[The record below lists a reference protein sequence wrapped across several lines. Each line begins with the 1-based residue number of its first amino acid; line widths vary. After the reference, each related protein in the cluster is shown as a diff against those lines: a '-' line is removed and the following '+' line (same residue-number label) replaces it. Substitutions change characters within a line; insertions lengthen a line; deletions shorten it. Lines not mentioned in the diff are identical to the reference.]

1 MKTSLLLIPLLA
13 PVAYAQGPIPYST
26 GADWESYTSGV
37 TTGGA
42 FADINGDGHL
52 DMVVA
57 NGNDIHRQRVEVF
70 HNDGSGGFPNNPSWQ
85 SADIDYNGHL
95 AVGDINGDGWTDVA
109 VSVFLGA
116 GGFGDKGH
124 VKVYM
129 NQNGTL
135 ESTPSWESGDTFYT
149 FSCAL
154 GDADSDGDLDL
165 AVAVGEPYYGA
176 PRKNRIYYNT
186 GGVFETLPSWK
197 NDVNDHA
204 MDVSFG
210 DVDGDG
216 DLDLA
221 FCTAGI
227 NNTIYYQVGGVMQT
241 SIGWSSSDNSNPN
254 GNSCTFGDVDAD
266 GDLDFC
272 VSDNNQL
279 SGGQGYFKI
288 YRNSGS
294 GLSTTPY
301 WTEYQ
306 GYVSAVAF
314 ADLHLDG
321 YPELAGGSWWGGTD
335 VFANQN
341 GSFSSSP
348 DWHSN
353 KNSVVEAIFFADVD
367 GKGLREEAAEA
378 HAVNGST
385 QLFYL
390 GHAPVHE
397 IHLITADGWPL
408 SAADY
413 CANLESGWISL
424 ANAPTTSLTVNYTW
438 SESLDMGVTNWDSSI
453 GNLLFLRD
461 PLVEVSAT
469 PPSSNTFSPGD
480 TVSFSGTWSTTTNRS
495 EKFHVAMAAFPPVGP
510 MKLFDYHQ
518 ETVAPFG
525 NKTIPYSV
533 TIPPG
538 LPGGFFGVTTVA
550 VAAVANGVVMEQ
562 DEFDIVIQ

>member
-1 MKTSLLLIPLLA
+1 MKTALLLIPVLA
-13 PVAYAQGPIPYST
+13 APALAQGPIPYST

-57 NGNDIHRQRVEVF
+57 NGNDIHRQRTEVF
-70 HNDGSGGFPNNPSWQ
+70 LNDGSGNFPTSPSWQ
-85 SADIDYNGHL
+85 SSDIDYHGHL
-95 AVGDINGDGWTDVA
+95 AVGDINQDGWTDVA

-116 GGFGDKGH
+116 SGFGDKGH
-124 VKVYM
+124 VKVYF
-129 NQNGTL
+129 NQGGAL
-135 ESTPSWESGDTFYT
+135 ESSPSWQSTDTFYS
-149 FSCAL
+149 FGCAL
-154 GDADSDGDLDL
+154 GDADNDGDLDL
-165 AVAVGEPYYGA
+165 AVAVGEPYYGS

-186 GGVFETLPSWK
+186 GGMLEGTPSWK
-197 NDVNDHA
+197 ADATDHA

-221 FCTAGI
+221 FVTAGI
-227 NNTIYYQVGGVMQT
+227 NNTVYYQVNGVMQT
-241 SIGWSSSDNSNPN
+241 SIGWSSTDNGNPN
-254 GNSCTFGDVDAD
+254 GNNCTFADVDAD

-272 VSDNNQL
+272 VSDNDQL

-288 YRNSGS
+288 YRNHGS
-294 GLSTTPY
+294 GLETAPY

-335 VFANQN
+335 IFANQG
-341 GSFSSSP
+341 GSFSNNP
-348 DWHSN
+348 NWHST
-353 KNSVVEAIFFADVD
+353 KNSVVEAIFFGDVD
-367 GKGLREEAAEA
+367 ENGLVREQENQP
-378 HAVNGST
+378 VNGST

-390 GHAPVHE
+390 GHSPIQE
-397 IHLITADGWPL
+397 IHGITADGTSL

-413 CANLESGWISL
+413 CADLPGGWISL
-424 ANAPTTSLTVNYTW
+424 VAPPNTSLSVDYTW
-438 SESLDMGVTNWDSSI
+438 TESPDMGVTNWDQSI
-453 GNLLFLRD
+453 GNLLFVRD
-461 PLVEVSAT
+461 PLVEVTAN

-480 TVSFSGTWSTTTNRS
+480 TVNFSGEWDTSTNRN

-510 MKLFDYHQ
+510 MKLFDYHS
-518 ETVAPFG
+518 ETILPFG
-525 NKTIPYSV
+525 SKTIPYSV

-538 LPGGFFGVTTVA
+538 LPGGYFGVTTIA
-550 VAAVANGVVMEQ
+550 VAAVKNGVVMER
-562 DEFDIVIQ
+562 DEFDITIQ

>member
-1 MKTSLLLIPLLA
+1 MKTALILIPMLA
-13 PVAYAQGPIPYST
+13 APAIAQGPIPYST

-57 NGNDIHRQRVEVF
+57 NGNDIYRQRTEVF
-70 HNDGSGGFPNNPSWQ
+70 YNDGNGNYPNNPSWQ
-85 SADIDYNGHL
+85 SSDIDYHGHL
-95 AVGDINGDGWTDVA
+95 AVGDIDQDGWVDVA

-124 VKVYM
+124 VKVYF
-129 NQNGTL
+129 NQGGSL
-135 ESTPSWESGDTFYT
+135 ESTPSWQSSDSFYS
-149 FSCAL
+149 FGCAL
-154 GDADSDGDLDL
+154 GDADNDGDLDL
-165 AVAVGEPYYGA
+165 AVAVGEPYYGD

-186 GGVFETLPSWK
+186 GGVLETTPSWK
-197 NDVNDHA
+197 ADATDHA

-221 FCTAGI
+221 FVTAGI
-227 NNTIYYQVGGVMQT
+227 NNTVYFQVNGVMQT
-241 SIGWSSSDNSNPN
+241 SIGWSSTDNGNPN
-254 GNSCTFGDVDAD
+254 GNNCTFGDVDND

-272 VSDNNQL
+272 VSDNSQL
-279 SGGQGYFKI
+279 SGGQGLFKI
-288 YRNSGS
+288 YRNHGA
-294 GLSTTPY
+294 GLETTPY

-335 VFANQN
+335 IFANQG
-341 GSFSSSP
+341 GSFSNSP

-353 KNSVVEAIFFADVD
+353 KNSVVEAIFFGDVD
-367 GKGLREEAAEA
+367 NNGLVRVQENQS
-378 HAVNGST
+378 VNGST
-385 QLFYL
+385 KLFYL
-390 GHAPVHE
+390 GHSPIQE
-397 IHLITADGWPL
+397 IHGITADGSPL
-408 SAADY
+408 GTGDFCAD
-413 CANLESGWISL
+413 LPGGWISL
-424 ANAPTTSLTVNYTW
+424 VNAPSTSLVVDYTW
-438 SESLDMGVTNWDSSI
+438 SESLDMGVTNWDTSI
-453 GNLLFLRD
+453 GNLLFIRD
-461 PLVEVSAT
+461 PLIDVTAT

-480 TVSFSGTWSTTTNRS
+480 TVNFSGTWETSTNRN
-495 EKFHVAMAAFPPVGP
+495 ETFHVATAAFPPVGP
-510 MKLFDYHQ
+510 MKLFDYHS
-518 ETVAPFG
+518 ETILPFG
-525 NKTIPYSV
+525 SKTIPYSV

-550 VAAVANGVVMEQ
+550 VAAVRDGNVLMQ
-562 DEFDIVIQ
+562 DEFDITIQ